1 MDQKEKLS
9 LPGFLILL
17 FIVSWIGALP
27 MVLYSY
33 KIRLPGALRILQ
45 VLMLFGPGL
54 VAVYGAWRNGGG
66 AGVRSLLKGLLIW
79 RVSPRWYI
87 GTFFGPIVLLLA
99 SLLISNL
106 LGVTKVILPSA
117 NKFLSVFCMTFVIYF
132 FLNTEELAWRGY
144 VLPRLLSRFDAVRAT
159 VVLGVLWFLFHLPLF
174 FIRGGHPAGYPLW
187 AFGILIL
194 SLSFAFTAVYI
205 GTYGSILL
213 VHILHQSMN
222 ASAEALPVYPVAS
235 HSVIPVLL
243 SAVLFLLSFVISG
256 GRRKLKPRF

>member
-1 MDQKEKLS
+1 MDEKEKLS
-9 LPGFLILL
+9 LPGFLVLL
-17 FIVSWIGALP
+17 FLVCWIGALP

-33 KIRLPGALRILQ
+33 KIRIPGALRILQ

-54 VAVYGAWRNGGG
+54 VAVFGAWRNEGS
-66 AGVRSLLKGLLIW
+66 AGIRSLLKGLLIW
-79 RVSPRWYI
+79 RVSPGWYLAA
-87 GTFFGPIVLLLA
+87 FLGPVALLA
-99 SLLISNL
+99 VALLISRFV
-106 LGVTKVILPSA
+106 GATQVPFPPIH
-117 NKFLSVFCMTFVIYF
+117 KFLPVFCMTFVIYF

-159 VVLGVLWFLFHLPLF
+159 LVLGVLWFLFHLPLF
-174 FIRGGHPAGYPLW
+174 FMRGGHPAGYPLW

-205 GTYGSILL
+205 GTYGSILI
-213 VHILHQSMN
+213 VHILHQSVN

-243 SAVLFLLSFVISG
+243 SAVLFLLFFFVSG
-256 GRRKLKPRF
+256 GSRTLKPRF